1 MVQTR
6 SQKLKQETLFKEMSS
21 KEKIAIE
28 SLILLSED
36 VYKNELDNY
45 SDDEIREARK
55 TIARNKCFI
64 ELDKYD
70 LPMPEL
76 VKYCPYTG
84 SYDFQIRKAIKNK
97 NIELYYALVQYKDNM
112 QRYTEKENYLKNH
125 FNDILNNVSD
135 DEILTHLKK
144 NCVTVLEGYH
154 KKVVDQLTGE
164 YHKKTIKV
172 QNGYYKDGKPKFK
185 TVKVDDLDRPK
196 IKKVS
201 VDDLDRPIMRRVLK
215 PDTNS
220 RVYLEDKK
228 NELVLLRELKD
239 LKNQITVRKEILDIT
254 NTELKNLEIEY
265 EDKMLQY
272 KRKYKQ

>member
-6 SQKLKQETLFKEMSS
+6 SQKLKQETLLKEEIYL
-21 KEKIAIE
+21 KEKMAVE

-55 TIARNKCFI
+55 IIARNKCFI

-84 SYDFQIRKAIKNK
+84 SYDFQIKKAIKNK
-97 NIELYYALVQYKDNM
+97 NMELYYALVQYKDNM

-135 DEILTHLKK
+135 DEILTYLKK

-154 KKVVDQLTGE
+154 KKVVDQLTG
-164 YHKKTIKV
+164 
-172 QNGYYKDGKPKFK
+172 
-185 TVKVDDLDRPK
+185 
-196 IKKVS
+196 
-201 VDDLDRPIMRRVLK
+201 
-215 PDTNS
+215 
-220 RVYLEDKK
+220 
-228 NELVLLRELKD
+228 
-239 LKNQITVRKEILDIT
+239 
-254 NTELKNLEIEY
+254 
-265 EDKMLQY
+265 
-272 KRKYKQ
+272 